1 VVVLAGLHN
10 IAVVTRDEI
19 FDALAAAFSTGK
31 VEVARGLFS
40 VDYLD
45 HQRPEGSDL
54 IGPDEF
60 TAVVADALRGL
71 GGLAVRVASAVTWA
85 GDLCVAVLA
94 WRGRDR
100 SGSVVERETVETL
113 RLDVTGKI
121 AEHWGFEVRCRQAL
135 G

>member
-1 VVVLAGLHN
+1 VAG
-10 IAVVTRDEI
+10 DDI

-31 VEVARGLFS
+31 VEVACGLFAG
-40 VDYLD
+40 DYLD

-60 TAVVADALRGL
+60 TAVVAGARRSL
-71 GGLAVRVASAVTWA
+71 GGLVVRVASAVTWA

-100 SGSVVERETVETL
+100 GGAVVERETVETL
-113 RLDVTGKI
+113 RLDAAGKI
-121 AEHWGFEVRCRQAL
+121 AEHWGLEVRCRQAL